1 VALKLGDFE
10 LLAARDGTFRLD
22 GGAMFGIVPKSLW
35 SKIDPADERNR
46 ILIALNPLL
55 VRTGS
60 QNILVDTG
68 LGDTRGKKFD
78 DLYDVNCGRLL
89 DSLAALGTP
98 ADRIDVVVLTHLH
111 FDHSGGTVYRGE
123 DGILRTAF
131 PNARY
136 VIQQREWEDAHD
148 TNEVTKSSYFLEEL
162 DAVESSG
169 QIELIKGGVEIVPGV
184 RTVVTGGHTAGH
196 QVVLVESGGQT
207 CIFWGDLIPMAAHV
221 NMAYIMS
228 YDLYPVNTLEQKR
241 LWLGQ
246 AIEEGWTSYFEHDP
260 RITFARLARTERR
273 INVEP
278 VRSDGS

>member
-1 VALKLGDFE
+1 MKLGGFE
-10 LLAARDGTFRLD
+10 LLAAQDGTFRLD

-60 QNILVDTG
+60 QNILIDTG
-68 LGDTRGKKFD
+68 LGDTRGRKFD
-78 DLYDVNCGRLL
+78 DLYDVNCGRLV

-98 ADRIDVVVLTHLH
+98 AEKIDTVVLTHLH
-111 FDHSGGTVYRGE
+111 FDHSGGAVRRGE
-123 DGILRTAF
+123 DGVLRTAF

-136 VIQQREWEDAHD
+136 IIQKREWEDAHN
-148 TNEVTKSSYFLEEL
+148 TNEVTKASYFPEEL
-162 DAVESSG
+162 DVMEFSG
-169 QIELIKGGVEIVPGV
+169 QLELIEGDSEVAPGL

-196 QVVLVESGGQT
+196 QAVLIESAGQT

-228 YDLYPVNTLEQKR
+228 YDLYPVDTLEQKR
-241 LWLGQ
+241 ILLER
-246 AIEEGWTSYFEHDP
+246 AIEHGWISYFEHDP
-260 RITFARLARTERR
+260 RISFAGLAKGKRR

-278 VRSDGS
+278 VRPDGS